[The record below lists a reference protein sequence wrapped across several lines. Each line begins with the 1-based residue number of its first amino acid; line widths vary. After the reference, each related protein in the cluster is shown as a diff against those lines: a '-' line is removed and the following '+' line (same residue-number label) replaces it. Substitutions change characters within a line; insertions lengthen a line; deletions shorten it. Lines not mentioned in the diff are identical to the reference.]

1 MDPTTAVGSV
11 LAGFGLSG
19 AAGLNAWL
27 PLFVAALLDRVGA
40 VDLAAPFDDL
50 STTRGLIVLGVL
62 LVLDFVGDKVPAL
75 DHTLHVAGTVI
86 APLSG
91 AALLTGNAGEHTDIP
106 TLLTVVAGGAT
117 AGAIHLARAALR
129 AASTATTGAM
139 ANPFLSLGE
148 DATSGVLT
156 AGAFLA
162 PILAALA
169 VIAVGV
175 GGVMAW
181 RARRRRVRRAAAR
194 SPSA

>member
-1 MDPTTAVGSV
+1 MDPTTAGGSV
-11 LAGFGLSG
+11 LAGLGLSG

-50 STTRGLIVLGVL
+50 STTRGLVVLGVL

-75 DHTLHVAGTVI
+75 DHTLHMAGTVI

-106 TLLTVVAGGAT
+106 TIVTVVAGGAVS
-117 AGAIHLARAALR
+117 GAIHLARAALR
-129 AASTATTGAM
+129 AASTATTGAL
-139 ANPFLSLGE
+139 ANPLLSLGE
-148 DATSGVLT
+148 DATSGILT
-156 AGAFLA
+156 AIAFLA
-162 PILAALA
+162 PLLAVLA

-175 GGVMAW
+175 AGVMAW
-181 RARRRRVRRAAAR
+181 RGRAARRAAAR
-194 SPSA
+194 SPSG